1 MVKVTGENKM
11 FTEENTEGFTKE
23 QLDEMNEEVKN
34 LMINYEETYGDY
46 DQYLQWAEEKV
57 LKKWGGA

>member
-1 MVKVTGENKM
+1 MLTQD
-11 FTEENTEGFTKE
+11 NTEGYTDA